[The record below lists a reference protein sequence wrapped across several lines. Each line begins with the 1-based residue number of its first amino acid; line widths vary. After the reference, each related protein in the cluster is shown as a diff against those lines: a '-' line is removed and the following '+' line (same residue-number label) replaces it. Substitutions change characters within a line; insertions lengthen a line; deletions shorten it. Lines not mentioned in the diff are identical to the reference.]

1 MCLLK
6 LLRASVSTNAEHGGK
21 KHQNKTTQ
29 DIAAQPE
36 RHQRPSSSARSRQRF
51 GRIAELGMAPAT
63 FNHRQRNR
71 SRQCHLSV
79 VLPVIQS
86 ILGIKFKLDCSVPFN
101 FAIDK
106 KKKKVFTD
114 VRRKKSQ
121 PPMHLN
127 SPLPRLAQGI
137 VGISH
142 QLQPW
147 WPSQVNCPRCYSVT
161 ALPFMPARSLQYWTC
176 FTNQQMF
183 TQVCAAGVRER
194 RQICIFSGWIC
205 ACYLCV

>member
-1 MCLLK
+1 ML
-6 LLRASVSTNAEHGGK
+6 SMGEK

-106 KKKKVFTD
+106 KKKKSLYGC
-114 VRRKKSQ
+114 KKKKIPTPNAS
-121 PPMHLN
+121 
-127 SPLPRLAQGI
+127 
-137 VGISH
+137 
-142 QLQPW
+142 
-147 WPSQVNCPRCYSVT
+147 
-161 ALPFMPARSLQYWTC
+161 
-176 FTNQQMF
+176 
-183 TQVCAAGVRER
+183 E
-194 RQICIFSGWIC
+194 
-205 ACYLCV
+205 